1 MGTPDSAAV
10 LTPSLRALQSSATME
25 PVLSQPTA
33 VPPTRIPAPTVPA
46 TATVPA
52 VAVWQSGDASTSH
65 APRAGE
71 ICWGAEIGK
80 LERRDAS
87 YVVYFAQDTA
97 EIVITNGACE
107 VYGRSLTVIATQ
119 LQSEYPQVSWQVVAD
134 YASTPA
140 RPPTV
145 VWQSGAQDFVIG
157 KIFEFVFAIILMVVL
172 LYLVK
177 HKRKLPLIT
186 AIIEWYERWKSPR
199 NQDSFEDIYN
209 KTLDTFLNKERSEKV
224 RRFFEDETTKST
236 YKDVFTRFNK
246 QDTRELEQAGADFLD
261 DFKDN
266 EFSQRLSMQA
276 AGQLQSF
283 LAYAETYDA
292 CGVRAIVGRLLEDN
306 GCSQRLSRQDA
317 GQHHSVLAYAG
328 T

>member
-1 MGTPDSAAV
+1 
-10 LTPSLRALQSSATME
+10 ME

-71 ICWGAEIGK
+71 ICWGAQIGK

-87 YVVYFAQDTA
+87 YVVYYAQDTA

-145 VWQSGAQDFVIG
+145 VWQSGAQEQWYDPQVRESCWG
-157 KIFEFVFAIILMVVL
+157 TYVGRYRDVGTSYVVL
-172 LYLVK
+172 F
-177 HKRKLPLIT
+177 
-186 AIIEWYERWKSPR
+186 A
-199 NQDSFEDIYN
+199 QDSGPVAIFNGACERYGRSFADIVQV
-209 KTLDTFLNKERSEKV
+209 L
-224 RRFFEDETTKST
+224 
-236 YKDVFTRFNK
+236 
-246 QDTRELEQAGADFLD
+246 QADYPAIRWVVVD
-261 DFKDN
+261 
-266 EFSQRLSMQA
+266 
-276 AGQLQSF
+276 
-283 LAYAETYDA
+283 AYQE
-292 CGVRAIVGRLLEDN
+292 
-306 GCSQRLSRQDA
+306 
-317 GQHHSVLAYAG
+317 
-328 T
+328 